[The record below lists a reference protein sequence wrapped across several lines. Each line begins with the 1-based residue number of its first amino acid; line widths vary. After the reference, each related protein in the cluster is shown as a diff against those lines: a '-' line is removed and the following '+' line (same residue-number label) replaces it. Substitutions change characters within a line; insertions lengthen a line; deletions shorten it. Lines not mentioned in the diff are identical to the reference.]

1 MKVLLDECLPRKL
14 KSELPGHEVATVSQ
28 MGWSGRTNGELLRL
42 AESGFDAF
50 ITIDRGLKYQQNLR
64 SKKLA
69 VIQLAALDNRFETL
83 RPLMAQV
90 LLTLETIQSGE
101 IVQIGK

>member
-1 MKVLLDECLPRKL
+1 MRILLDECLPRKL
-14 KSELPGHEVATVSQ
+14 KSELPGHDVATVSQ
-28 MGWSGRTNGELLRL
+28 MGWSGRTNGDLLRL
-42 AESGFDAF
+42 AEPGFEAF

-69 VIQLAALDNRFETL
+69 VIQLSALDNRFETL

-90 LLTLETIQSGE
+90 LLALETIRSGE
-101 IVQIGK
+101 IVQVAG